1 VSRACGGD
9 GSLEMGI
16 VFGYIV
22 TWSYSIMDFLILF
35 IIIIYLF
42 MYFTQLCSCKHLIV
56 WRGLQDLM
64 AELTFELDW

>member
-22 TWSYSIMDFLILF
+22 TTWSYSIMDFLILF
-35 IIIIYLF
+35 IIYLY
-42 MYFTQLCSCKHLIV
+42 MHFTQLCSCKHLIV
-56 WRGLQDLM
+56 
-64 AELTFELDW
+64 

>member
-22 TWSYSIMDFLILF
+22 TTWSYSIMDFLILF
-35 IIIIYLF
+35 IIYLF
-42 MYFTQLCSCKHLIV
+42 MHFTQLCSRKHLIV
-56 WRGLQDLM
+56 WRGLKS
-64 AELTFELDW
+64 LDDRTDIRT

>member
-22 TWSYSIMDFLILF
+22 TTWSYSIMDFLILF
-35 IIIIYLF
+35 IVYLF
-42 MYFTQLCSCKHLIV
+42 MHFTQLCSCKHLIV
-56 WRGLQDLM
+56 WRG
-64 AELTFELDW
+64 